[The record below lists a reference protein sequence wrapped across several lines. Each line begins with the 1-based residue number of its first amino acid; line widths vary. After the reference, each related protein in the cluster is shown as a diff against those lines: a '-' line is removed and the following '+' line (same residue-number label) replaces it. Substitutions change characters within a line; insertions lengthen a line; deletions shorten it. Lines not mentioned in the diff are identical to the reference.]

1 MSDPATTIVPPAW
14 GPDECAHDGNPH
26 RQLMAAV
33 LQTAVDDCWD
43 SFSPRSAGY
52 GTLGA
57 HRRFRHARIYVLSKD
72 RVWPFSFENLCDA
85 FDVDAHKLRRR
96 LLRAPAST
104 TRARPAP
111 VTIETDARLVV
122 GVASLPRLKFTDSVR
137 RALGCGHDSSSG

>member
-1 MSDPATTIVPPAW
+1 MHDAATSSVWVSQVPHDHTRDVDPY
-14 GPDECAHDGNPH
+14 

-33 LQTAVDDCWD
+33 LQTAVDDCCD

-57 HRRFRHARIYVLSKD
+57 RRRFRHARIYVLSKD

-85 FDVDAHKLRRR
+85 FDVDARKLRRR

-111 VTIETDARLVV
+111 VRIEQMLI
-122 GVASLPRLKFTDSVR
+122 GG
-137 RALGCGHDSSSG
+137 LGRECPTSEVH